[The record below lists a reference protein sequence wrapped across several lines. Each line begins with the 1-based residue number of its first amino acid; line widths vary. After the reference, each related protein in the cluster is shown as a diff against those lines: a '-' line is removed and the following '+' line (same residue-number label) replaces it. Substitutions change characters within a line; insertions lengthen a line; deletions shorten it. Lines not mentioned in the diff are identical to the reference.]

1 MREDTKYSQEEK
13 KDQESCAT
21 KNDQPEIIKT
31 YTSVEQVILS
41 KIRAQV
47 KEQKATPG
55 TKNKQATGVGKDK
68 LPEELAP
75 GEQITF
81 CGCCARQI
89 QKTNLPLNVDTI
101 ELAFLGSAYVAYL
114 EYIKFAARLI
124 LTFFLTSGFFNLLTN
139 SAFGVDCQS
148 PAQLSKSNQQ
158 NMECVKNWVTE
169 FSLGN
174 KRSEKALMT
183 SQSFFNL
190 FSIIICII
198 QFQKFRY
205 QIRLTEEE
213 CDEREINAADYS
225 ILVSDIPDEFT
236 YEGDIENL
244 NYEQLLKEYFSKNLA
259 VQQKQNKKANQRD
272 NNSNKDSNSNNSNI
286 ADVLKEQPKETEIV
300 SVGLCFDL
308 KKFKEIE
315 NNLNQLNQ
323 KLSRCKDEKQKAKLH
338 HIIAEVAKQRDN
350 FSKDYTTVGE
360 NRYKI
365 NNFTGYAYVILQ
377 YEDDQERIT
386 EFYEDVEYFASL
398 ITGKKSQKLQFQDKF
413 LTIEPAPDPNN
424 IFWLN
429 LRHTQG
435 ELLVRRSAL
444 FFITLLLLGGCLGLL
459 FSFQLIQMK
468 VGAEANKDS
477 VIVTILSF
485 SISVSIIILNLSVQI
500 GIQFIAEKEARPTK
514 IGYYDSIV
522 IKQAFGHFLNTS
534 VLLFIIQVFIYQ
546 DGDGYGKLFKAG
558 GLAYNMNS
566 IFMTNMIVQNLVQ
579 GINIP
584 FYVSKSIRKGFMKV
598 GNTEHLQKLVG
609 NQEQLNQ
616 YFENPIFNLYNN
628 YSIVISSV
636 FSSLFYAPVIPFALV
651 WTFFQLVL
659 KYWVD
664 KHCIIKQSTL
674 NVGPNINLCKE
685 MIENLEYALPL
696 YCLSNLIFF
705 VYISKSNEYDSLS
718 IFGIFIGVIHA
729 ILPMELLNER
739 IYPIESSCSNT
750 KSYEEMRLTFIT
762 DYDRENPIKKLAAI
776 KKHYK
781 DLKQKAKR
789 EKKLDVNCSEFQDS
803 IDFSQTSSSPIIKNI
818 QALKKEHVA
827 RPSIFGARYNQ
838 GEIQVSQAE
847 KNYLQN
853 LDQDENQKSLL
864 EGKDE
869 FQSQNGFGQDQD
881 QIQCQQNQNNLFSN
895 YCKNMNI
902 AQDEENPNQLRNGA
916 TLEND
921 TQQNY
926 EKQIKKQT
934 SLLSAEGQQQYQYIQ
949 EELRNKNNSG
959 SSSRQLSRQ
968 STTQVVNEQKKLKQD
983 DYLQE
988 SQNIDLQ
995 KIQIDFENLNQKLRS
1010 KQNTESTNTEHLTN
1024 GYNEINKLDENFK
1037 LDESPQNQ
1045 NNSKYLEMIS
1055 SSKTSDLLQHFIQN
1069 SQKISQLNEIYNTS
1083 DNLSKNFDEVKT
1095 QQQESEM
1102 KSSSKKG
1109 LKSREKALSQQK
1121 KNSKMQDQYIKRKRD
1136 EENKQSLHLSE
1147 LFFAEDIQFNRSVTP
1162 FSPSDINFNNSSKSY
1177 KLKQELFA
1185 SNKQQ
1190 QQIETFNFNSDTEVN
1205 GESIIYNQSI
1215 QNMNQQT
1222 ARKSQYQHS

>member
-1 MREDTKYSQEEK
+1 MREDTKFSQEEK
-13 KDQESCAT
+13 KDHESCET
-21 KNDQPEIIKT
+21 KNDQLEPIKI

-41 KIRAQV
+41 KIRSQV
-47 KEQKATPG
+47 KEEKATSD
-55 TKNKQATGVGKDK
+55 TKKRVNLQLALLHQQATGVGKDK

-75 GEQITF
+75 GEQIKY
-81 CGCCARQI
+81 CECCARQI
-89 QKTNLPLNVDTI
+89 QKTNLPLNTDTI

-114 EYIKFAARLI
+114 EYIKFTARLI
-124 LTFFLTSGFFNLLTN
+124 LTFFFTSGLFNLITN

-148 PAQLSKSNQQ
+148 PAQLDKSGQE
-158 NMECVKNWVTE
+158 NMQCVKNWVTE

-174 KRSEKALMT
+174 KRSEKVLMT

-213 CDEREINAADYS
+213 CDEREINAADYA

-244 NYEQLLKEYFSKNLA
+244 NYEQLLKEYFSKNLGI
-259 VQQKQNKKANQRD
+259 QQKQDKKTNQRD
-272 NNSNKDSNSNNSNI
+272 NDSNKDANKNNLNI
-286 ADVLKEQPKETEIV
+286 AEVLNEQPKETEIV

-308 KKFKEIE
+308 KKFQEIE
-315 NNLNQLNQ
+315 TNLKHLNN
-323 KLSRCKDEKQKAKLH
+323 KLSRCKDEKQKSKLN
-338 HIIAEVAKQRDN
+338 HIVSEVKKQREN

-424 IFWLN
+424 IFWKN

-468 VGAEANKDS
+468 VGADSNKDS
-477 VIVTILSF
+477 IIVTILSF

-598 GNTEHLQKLVG
+598 RNTEHLQKLVG
-609 NQEQLNQ
+609 SQEQLNK

-628 YSIVISSV
+628 YSIAISSV

-664 KHCIIKQSTL
+664 KHCIIKQSTQ

-685 MIENLEYALPL
+685 MIENLELALPL

-718 IFGIFIGVIHA
+718 LFGIFIGVLHA
-729 ILPMELLNER
+729 ILPMDLLNER

-762 DYDRENPIKKLAAI
+762 DYDRENPIKRFAAI

-781 DLKQKAKR
+781 DLKQKVKK
-789 EKKLDVNCSEFQDS
+789 EKKIDVNCSEFQDS
-803 IDFSQTSSSPIIKNI
+803 MIDFSQASQSPIHKNHSAI
-818 QALKKEHVA
+818 KKEHVH
-827 RPSIFGARYNQ
+827 RPSIFGAKYNQ
-838 GEIQVSQAE
+838 VEVQVTQTGER
-847 KNYLQN
+847 YLQN
-853 LDQDENQKSLL
+853 MYLDENQNSLL
-864 EGKDE
+864 EGKEE
-869 FQSQNGFGQDQD
+869 FQSQNGFGQE
-881 QIQCQQNQNNLFSN
+881 QIGVKENQNYIFSD
-895 YCKNMNI
+895 YYKNQGLV
-902 AQDEENPNQLRNGA
+902 QDEENQNQPRNGDF
-916 TLEND
+916 LENE
-921 TQQNY
+921 TQCDYQ
-926 EKQIKKQT
+926 QSIKKQT
-934 SLLSAEGQQQYQYIQ
+934 SVMSAEEQQQQYQIIQ
-949 EELRNKNNSG
+949 AEQRKKNNSG
-959 SSSRQLSRQ
+959 STLRQLSRQ
-968 STTQVVNEQKKLKQD
+968 SSTQFVNEQKMQQQDNFLKQ
-983 DYLQE
+983 
-988 SQNIDLQ
+988 SQNLDLK
-995 KIQIDFENLNQKLRS
+995 KIQSDFENLNQKLKV
-1010 KQNTESTNTEHLTN
+1010 KQATEFTNTENLTN
-1024 GYNEINKLDENFK
+1024 RYTEINKLDENFK
-1037 LDESPQNQ
+1037 LDDSPSNLK
-1045 NNSKYLEMIS
+1045 NTKYLEMIS
-1055 SSKTSDLLQHFIQN
+1055 SQKTSDLLQHYIQN
-1069 SQKISQLNEIYNTS
+1069 SQKISYLNEIINTNDS
-1083 DNLSKNFDEVKT
+1083 LSKTLNEGNIQKLDSK
-1095 QQQESEM
+1095 M
-1102 KSSSKKG
+1102 KSSRKKVTKSKVG
-1109 LKSREKALSQQK
+1109 AQSQLK
-1121 KNSKMQDQYIKRKRD
+1121 KNSKMQEQYIKRKRD

-1147 LFFAEDIQFNRSVTP
+1147 LFFAEDIQFNKSVTP

-1190 QQIETFNFNSDTEVN
+1190 QQIEEFNLNSDSEAN
-1205 GESIIYNQSI
+1205 
-1215 QNMNQQT
+1215 
-1222 ARKSQYQHS
+1222 